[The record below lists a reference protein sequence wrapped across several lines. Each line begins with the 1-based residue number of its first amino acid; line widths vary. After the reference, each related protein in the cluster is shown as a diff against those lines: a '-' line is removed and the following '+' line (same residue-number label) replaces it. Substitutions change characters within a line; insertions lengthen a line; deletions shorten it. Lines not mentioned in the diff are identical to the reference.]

1 MFTDNSG
8 QKVVV
13 GGGVF
18 VVPFVQ
24 QKFTLELSSRHI
36 PVAVRGAVT
45 LRGVKANLEGVA
57 IVKVGGTKRTG
68 VRAAAQRFLDQ
79 QNGVVGFTQEVLSG
93 ALRSIVGRMSVEDII
108 RDRAAFAGQ
117 VAEEGRGQPSG
128 QGLVLDAFQIQ
139 DITTE
144 GSYLEDL
151 GRPEAA
157 RAKQEA
163 DIAEAVARRA
173 SEQARLKAE
182 EEIAIAQRTFAL
194 KQAEIKAETDEA
206 AARADAAGPLAEAA
220 RRQEGLQEQ
229 EKVAARQAA
238 LTHRELDTKVR
249 KPADAARYQAEQEA
263 EARPVSPRSRRP
275 RRLPKWNRLTGEGE
289 KAHRAALADAV
300 RLEGD
305 AEAAA
310 IAAKGSAEAD
320 AMHKKA
326 DAFERYG
333 DAAVLEADHTMT
345 ADAPLRRHGGRGSA
359 GGPRDSAA
367 SPVADTP
374 PARYDDPRALVTPP
388 RSQGGRPSGATPTA
402 APSSSNTQEPIDR
415 AVRTVDHDSATGDRT
430 RHSSR
435 RTVTG
440 HGAGRGR
447 SQLVIVCLCPAP
459 AGRRMNRGQDRPV
472 GSPPTP
478 GPAPS
483 ARTGAG
489 TAGGNPRTNRSSR
502 DVQRRN
508 HPRASSPA
516 PTAGTAHFGTAP
528 AAPRTP
534 RPVIRGRLGRA
545 EQSAVVT
552 GDTAPPGERN
562 AESIVTASRQALA
575 DLLGADPAG
584 IVFGRSA
591 TQLAYDFSRSPR
603 QDVVAG
609 GRGGRDRAEPRFEH
623 PPLGPGR
630 SPGRR
635 HHTLGRLDPA
645 TGELTADDI
654 RAVLSERTRLVAVT
668 AASNLIGTRPGSP
681 RSPAWCTRR
690 AR

>member
-1 MFTDNSG
+1 MVGVVVLLVLLALVVVTRYKVAGPSEAFIVTGRRGKKSTDPETGRIFTDNSG

-57 IVKVGGTKRTG
+57 IVKVGGTEDSI
-68 VRAAAQRFLDQ
+68 RAAAQRFLDQ
-79 QNGVVGFTQEVLSG
+79 QNGIVGFTQEVLSG

-117 VAEEGRGQPSG
+117 VAEEAEASLSG

-182 EEIAIAQRTFAL
+182 EEIAIAQRTYAL

-220 RRQEGLQEQ
+220 RRQEVLQEQ

-238 LTHRELDTKVR
+238 LTDRELDTKVR

-263 EARPVSPRSRRP
+263 EARRIASVKEAEAAAERA
-275 RRLPKWNRLTGEGE
+275 RLTGEGE

-310 IAAKGSAEAD
+310 IAAKGAAEAD

-333 DAAVLEADHTMT
+333 DAAVLQMLVEVLPQVVGKA
-345 ADAPLRRHGGRGSA
+345 AEPLAAVDKLTVISTDGA
-359 GGPRDSAA
+359 GQL
-367 SPVADTP
+367 T
-374 PARYDDPRALVTPP
+374 
-388 RSQGGRPSGATPTA
+388 
-402 APSSSNTQEPIDR
+402 
-415 AVRTVDHDSATGDRT
+415 RTVTDNVTQGMELLNSATGVDL
-430 RHSSR
+430 
-435 RTVTG
+435 
-440 HGAGRGR
+440 A
-447 SQLVIVCLCPAP
+447 QLLQ
-459 AGRRMNRGQDRPV
+459 G
-472 GSPPTP
+472 
-478 GPAPS
+478 
-483 ARTGAG
+483 
-489 TAGGNPRTNRSSR
+489 
-502 DVQRRN
+502 
-508 HPRASSPA
+508 
-516 PTAGTAHFGTAP
+516 
-528 AAPRTP
+528 
-534 RPVIRGRLGRA
+534 L
-545 EQSAVVT
+545 
-552 GDTAPPGERN
+552 
-562 AESIVTASRQALA
+562 
-575 DLLGADPAG
+575 
-584 IVFGRSA
+584 
-591 TQLAYDFSRSPR
+591 
-603 QDVVAG
+603 
-609 GRGGRDRAEPRFEH
+609 
-623 PPLGPGR
+623 
-630 SPGRR
+630 
-635 HHTLGRLDPA
+635 
-645 TGELTADDI
+645 
-654 RAVLSERTRLVAVT
+654 
-668 AASNLIGTRPGSP
+668 
-681 RSPAWCTRR
+681 TRR
-690 AR
+690 GTSTTPVPVEPANGKVDISE